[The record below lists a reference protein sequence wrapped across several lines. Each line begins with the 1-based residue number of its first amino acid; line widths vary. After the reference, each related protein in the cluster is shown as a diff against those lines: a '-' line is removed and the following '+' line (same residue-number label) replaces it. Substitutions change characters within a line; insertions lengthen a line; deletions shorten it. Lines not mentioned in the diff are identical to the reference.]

1 MFKQKP
7 LIAIPLNDE
16 NIYKNI
22 DIAKEKGADIIEL
35 RIDQFNKINIEE
47 IINILKYIKAKDL
60 KSISTIRSEKEG
72 GKFIQNRYEI
82 FKEIVK
88 YTDIIDIELTSFD
101 IREKVIELAK
111 ENGKYALISY
121 HDFEKT
127 PDNVQQ
133 IIDEANNLG
142 ADIIKFAFK
151 ANRFEDVAKILCI
164 TNQNKD
170 KNIVAIAMGDYG
182 KISRLAGFIF
192 GSLITYSFLGE
203 AFAPGQI
210 QIDKLIE
217 DMKFYNLR

>member
-1 MFKQKP
+1 MFEQKP

-101 IREKVIELAK
+101 IREKVIKLAK

-127 PDNVQQ
+127 PDNIQQ
-133 IIDEANNLG
+133 IINQAYNLG

-151 ANRFEDVAKILCI
+151 ANSFEDVAKILCI

-182 KISRLAGFIF
+182 KISRLAGFVF

-203 AFAPGQI
+203 AFASGQI